1 MSVNTS
7 EHFSRLT
14 INQVKV
20 TDAGKYKI
28 TVNNSIGQ
36 TTAMSTVNV
45 HGKGTVTT
53 SQM

>member
-20 TDAGKYKI
+20 TDAGTYEI
-28 TVNNSIGQ
+28 TVTNSIGQ
-36 TTAMSTVNV
+36 TSAMSTVNV
-45 HGKGTVTT
+45 HGKDTY
-53 SQM
+53 Q